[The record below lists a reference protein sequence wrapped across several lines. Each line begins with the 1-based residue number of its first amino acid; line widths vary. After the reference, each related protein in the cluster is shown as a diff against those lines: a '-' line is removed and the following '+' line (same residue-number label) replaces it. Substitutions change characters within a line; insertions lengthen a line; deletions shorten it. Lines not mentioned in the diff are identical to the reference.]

1 MSVSL
6 HQLLKT
12 MVERGGT
19 DLHITTNSPPLIR
32 VDGTLV
38 TLSHP
43 PMTAVDTK
51 KLAYS
56 VLTDAQKH
64 RFEEHLELDISFG
77 VKGLARFRANI
88 YMQRGAVAGAFRRM
102 QTKIEQ
108 FFSDPRTQRIFSFQ
122 AMYAGLAPHDA
133 LAIYTVIAYLDSV
146 AGVSFPRG
154 GMHAVPRALAGA
166 ALGTDES
173 GTEFWGHASNSLVD
187 LLAPTELRFRATTS
201 AHGRTL
207 HFKAED
213 VDCINYFRTGAG
225 ACCASRPG
233 STVVSV

>member
-1 MSVSL
+1 MTVSL

-12 MVERGGT
+12 MVEKGGT

-77 VKGLARFRANI
+77 VKGLARFRANVF
-88 YMQRGAVAGAFRRM
+88 MQRGAVAGAFR
-102 QTKIEQ
+102 
-108 FFSDPRTQRIFSFQ
+108 SDSASSACRRQSRHCATN
-122 AMYAGLAPHDA
+122 
-133 LAIYTVIAYLDSV
+133 
-146 AGVSFPRG
+146 
-154 GMHAVPRALAGA
+154 LAGWSSSPA
-166 ALGTDES
+166 RP
-173 GTEFWGHASNSLVD
+173 
-187 LLAPTELRFRATTS
+187 APENRPPLRR
-201 AHGRTL
+201 
-207 HFKAED
+207 
-213 VDCINYFRTGAG
+213 
-225 ACCASRPG
+225 
-233 STVVSV
+233 